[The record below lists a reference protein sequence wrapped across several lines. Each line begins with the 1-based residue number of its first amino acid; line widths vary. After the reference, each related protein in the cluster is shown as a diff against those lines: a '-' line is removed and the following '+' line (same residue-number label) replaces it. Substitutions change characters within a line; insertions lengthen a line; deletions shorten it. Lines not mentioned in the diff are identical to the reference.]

1 MAHGL
6 PVEGERGPYVGE
18 VLVDVPTCRPDE
30 PAADVA
36 ARAGDDGRLVVLAC
50 DGMAVGEV
58 GANRLREASEGAT
71 VLDVMEVVPSTL
83 RPSVPLA
90 QVDERVTGRLVTT
103 PDGVVLGAVD
113 PSAVGG

>member
-18 VLVDVPTCRPDE
+18 VLVDVATCRPDE
-30 PAADVA
+30 RAADVA
-36 ARAGDDGRLVVLAC
+36 GRAGDDGRLVVLAC
-50 DGMAVGEV
+50 DGMAVGEA
-58 GANRLREASEGAT
+58 GADRLRDAPYGAT
-71 VLDVMEVVPSTL
+71 VLDVMEPVPTTL

-90 QVDERVTGRLVTT
+90 QVDERVAGRVVTT